1 MFSRID
7 NVLHEHCGVLLPI
20 EGYENVQLM
29 SLEEAVQPLVSLFD
43 AGSLLSKVWVAKER
57 CKNPADGLS
66 QDESASIMLY
76 TMEWPSPEQSLYF
89 ILNAALRMEDRD
101 RLKPWFSYLRL
112 FIGALSQLPAINDT
126 IHRGVKRDM
135 SSEYPMNSNPIWWGL
150 SSCTDNIQL
159 LESERFCGKTGIRT
173 MFQIK
178 CLDGRN
184 IQKHSYYQNESEIL
198 LMPGRYFRV
207 RSQYHASD
215 GLLIVVLNEET
226 PPHELL
232 KLPDNSLW
240 RRFAP
245 GISLLGT
252 CLNSECDAYQKEV
265 IIPIGLRHFDVLT
278 DADAS
283 TSKCPKC
290 TRYVEPAK
298 LAFYKCQWRI
308 DGIKQTQ
315 SSQPPVPFSQDWSRT
330 HRNSLFEYRLEEGV
344 TWRKLRVE
352 IRPENAS

>member
-1 MFSRID
+1 MLSRIS
-7 NVLHEHCGVLLPI
+7 NVLDEHGRILLPI

-29 SLEEAVQPLVSLFD
+29 SLEEAVKPLVSLFVGD
-43 AGSLLSKVWVAKER
+43 SLLSRVWVAKER

-76 TMEWPSPEQSLYF
+76 TMEWPSLEQSLYF
-89 ILNAALRMEDRD
+89 ILNATLRMEDRD
-101 RLKPWFSYLRL
+101 RLKPWFPYLRL

-135 SSEYPMNSNPIWWGL
+135 SSEYPMNSNQTWWGL
-150 SSCTDNIQL
+150 SSCTDDIQL
-159 LESERFCGKTGIRT
+159 LESDRFCGKTGIRT
-173 MFQIK
+173 MFHIK
-178 CLDGRN
+178 CFEGRN
-184 IQKHSYYQNESEIL
+184 IKNHSYYHSESEIL

-207 RSQYHASD
+207 HSHYHAND

-226 PPHELL
+226 PPYQLL
-232 KLPDNSLW
+232 KLPDNNLW

-252 CLNSECDAYQKEV
+252 CLNSKCDAHQREV
-265 IIPIGLRHFDVLT
+265 IIPIGLKNFDVLT

-290 TRYVEPAK
+290 TQYVEPAK

-308 DGIKQTQ
+308 DGIKQTRP
-315 SSQPPVPFSQDWSRT
+315 SEAPVSFLKDWSST
-330 HRNSLFEYRLEEGV
+330 HGNSLFEYKLEEGV
-344 TWRKLRVE
+344 TWRKLKIE
-352 IRPENAS
+352 IKP